1 MKKNDLKKRI
11 YNLNNNMS
19 NNTITTVN
27 IDDSAKEEESDNDD
41 IVDIE
46 NDDDKLLKI
55 TGFTNTVQ
63 EDGRVPKKGE
73 KYYHYWQNFKNI
85 TNHTSVLLYNKY
97 ELYKNTILKKD
108 YEKTYIYDKKYN
120 EYIKSRRICMKC
132 TVDKDL
138 NDDFSKNSRLDSG
151 REYTCKECKNQQ
163 LHEYNSTSD
172 GCIKRS
178 VNNCKSS
185 AKSRGKRGRIGA
197 SECTLTEYQ
206 VKEMFK
212 KQGGLCHYY
221 KSPLVY
227 TMCGDKMSIERLD
240 NTKGYTEENCVLVC
254 QLANGFAQTT
264 LKNIKDAMDFV
275 ELTEEEKI
283 NLEKYDLTKPP
294 LKKRVKIEEKIN
306 DEGIK
311 TYNCTFCGERKTI
324 DQFGKAYN
332 NGCKNCINNVEYI
345 KPYNT
350 IERMCKN
357 AKNNSK
363 ARTAKGRPNMVFE
376 ITIDD
381 FIDIFKKQY
390 GLCAI
395 SHMLLEFHNGN
406 ISIDRIDTSIG
417 YTKVNTQLVRSQ
429 YNTGDRSA
437 VLIKRKG
444 ESGIFDCGWT
454 REKFLIKIEGLK
466 DYYNKKNIVADV
478 VEEKIIPVVVK
489 LIENRKRKRWT
500 ENENNRLERLN
511 KEKVSRKK
519 IAEMM
524 GRTED
529 SIKAQILKLNL

>member
-1 MKKNDLKKRI
+1 MKKNDLKKRF

-27 IDDSAKEEESDNDD
+27 IDDSAKEESDHDD

-63 EDGRVPKKGE
+63 KDGRVPKKGE
-73 KYYHYWQNFKNI
+73 KYYHYWQNFKNM
-85 TNHTSVLLYNKY
+85 NYTSVLLYKKY
-97 ELYKNTILKKD
+97 ELDKNTILKKD
-108 YEKTYIYDKKYN
+108 REKTCVYDKKYTQ
-120 EYIKSRRICMKC
+120 YIKSRRICTKC

-138 NDDFSKNSRLDSG
+138 NDDFSKCSKMDSG
-151 REYTCKECKNQQ
+151 REYTCKTCRNQQ
-163 LHEYNSTSD
+163 KHEYLSTSD
-172 GCIKRS
+172 GCIK
-178 VNNCKSS
+178 VLLNDCKSTS
-185 AKSRGKRGRIGA
+185 KRRGEKGRVGA
-197 SECTLTEYQ
+197 SEFTLTEEQ

-212 KQGGLCHYY
+212 EQGGLCHCY
-221 KSPLVY
+221 KSPLKF
-227 TMCGDKMSIERLD
+227 TRGGDKMSIERLD
-240 NTKGYTEENCVLVC
+240 NTKGYTRENCVLVC
-254 QLANGFAQTT
+254 QLSNGFAQTT
-264 LKNIKDAMDFV
+264 LKSIKDAMDFI

-283 NLEKYDLTKPP
+283 NNLKQYDLTKPP

-306 DEGIK
+306 VEGIK
-311 TYNCTFCGERKTI
+311 TYNCTYCGERKTF
-324 DQFGKAYN
+324 DQFGKNYKC
-332 NGCKNCINNVEYI
+332 GCKNCMNNVEYI

-350 IERMCKN
+350 MKRMCN
-357 AKNNSK
+357 SAKSNSK
-363 ARTAKGRPNMVFE
+363 ARAAKGRPNMVCE

-395 SHMLLEFHNGN
+395 SHMPLEFHNVN

-429 YNTGDRSA
+429 YNISDCSA

-444 ESGIFDCGWT
+444 ESGVFDCGWT
-454 REKFLIKIEGLK
+454 REKFLIKIKGLK
-466 DYYNKKNIVADV
+466 DYYNKKNIVDDV

-489 LIENRKRKRWT
+489 LIENRKGKRWT
-500 ENENNRLERLN
+500 EDENVRLEGLN
-511 KEKVSRKK
+511 KEKVSREK

-524 GRTED
+524 GRTEK
-529 SIKAQILKLNL
+529 SIKKQISKLNL

>member
-27 IDDSAKEEESDNDD
+27 IDDSAKEESDHDD

-73 KYYHYWQNFKNI
+73 KYYHYWQNLKNI
-85 TNHTSVLLYNKY
+85 TNHTSVLLYKKY
-97 ELYKNTILKKD
+97 ELFKDPILKED
-108 YEKTYIYDKKYN
+108 YEKTYVYDKKYTQ
-120 EYIKSRRICMKC
+120 YIKSRRICNKC

-138 NDDFSKNSRLDSG
+138 NVDFSKNGKLDSG
-151 REYTCKECKNQQ
+151 RRYTCKTCINQQ
-163 LHEYNSTSD
+163 KHEYYSTSD
-172 GCIKRS
+172 GCIKKLL
-178 VNNCKSS
+178 NNCKTD
-185 AKSRGKRGRIGA
+185 AKSRGEKGRIGA
-197 SECTLTEYQ
+197 SECTLTEEQ

-212 KQGGLCHYY
+212 KQGGLCHCY
-221 KSPLVY
+221 KSPLKF
-227 TMCGDKMSIERLD
+227 TRGGDKMSIERLD
-240 NTKGYTEENCVLVC
+240 NNKGYTQENCVLVC

-264 LKNIKDAMDFV
+264 LKNIQDAMDFI

-283 NLEKYDLTKPP
+283 NNLKQYDFTKPP
-294 LKKRVKIEEKIN
+294 RKKPVKIEEKN
-306 DEGIK
+306 VEGIK

-324 DQFGKAYN
+324 DQFGKVISG
-332 NGCKNCINNVEYI
+332 GCKNCVNNVEYI

-350 IERMCKN
+350 MERMCNN
-357 AKNNSK
+357 AKKNSK
-363 ARTAKGRPNMVFE
+363 ARAAKGRLNMVYE
-376 ITIDD
+376 ITADD
-381 FIDIFKKQY
+381 LNDIFKKQY

-395 SHMLLEFHNGN
+395 SHMPLEFHNGN
-406 ISIDRIDTSIG
+406 ISIDRIDPSKG

-429 YNTGDRSA
+429 YNIGDRSA

-444 ESGIFDCGWT
+444 ESGVFDCGWT
-454 REKFLIKIEGLK
+454 RKKFLIKIKGLK
-466 DYYNKKNIVADV
+466 DYYDKKNIVADV

-500 ENENNRLERLN
+500 EDENARLERLN
-511 KEKVSRKK
+511 KKNVSRKK

-524 GRTED
+524 GRTEE
-529 SIKAQILKLNL
+529 SINQQILKLFF